1 MSRKGKKRRKPI
13 VYLYIQVRSHS
24 VILRKSSERFPSICT
39 SARLQVKTLQVT
51 RTTAAPSCGM
61 NEANSQNT
69 QHVAAWWLRK
79 SATVSLRGFKQLR
92 KVAARRRVAKL
103 ASSSIS
109 QAHFGPSCAGDLS
122 KGGLVR
128 GPVASGRK
136 RAPRCQPSWL
146 LADRWRRGPGG
157 PGSHSAKDDCQ
168 TLDVARGQLQASG
181 FSILFPRAAS
191 RGPET
196 PKFFVTQKHIYDF
209 K

>member
-69 QHVAAWWLRK
+69 QHVAAWWLHKR
-79 SATVSLRGFKQLR
+79 ATVSLRGFKQLR
-92 KVAARRRVAKL
+92 KVVVRRRVAKL

-109 QAHFGPSCAGDLS
+109 HCALFSLAQSGS
-122 KGGLVR
+122 ANNPQGMR
-128 GPVASGRK
+128 VATS
-136 RAPRCQPSWL
+136 AT
-146 LADRWRRGPGG
+146 GG
-157 PGSHSAKDDCQ
+157 PFCRAISA
-168 TLDVARGQLQASG
+168 
-181 FSILFPRAAS
+181 
-191 RGPET
+191 
-196 PKFFVTQKHIYDF
+196 
-209 K
+209 